1 MILYCTMQ
9 LYDLVLYSSYMIM
22 YCTVQLYDLVL
33 YSAVIR
39 SCIVQYSYMGNSN
52 SYMYMSKV

>member
-1 MILYCTMQ
+1 MSIAVCV
-9 LYDLVLYSSYMIM
+9 VLLL
-22 YCTVQLYDLVL
+22 CDHTL

-39 SCIVQYSYMGNSN
+39 SCTVQCSYMGNSN